1 MMELI
6 AAHRRSL
13 AAALSTLTTEQWRGP
28 SLCAGWTPA
37 HVLAH
42 LTMPFRISESDF
54 MAGLQRYG
62 GDFTT
67 FSDQIAARDSTL
79 PPADL
84 VEVLRA
90 NADTPWAPPGGGLSG
105 ALSHD
110 VIHGLDITWP
120 LSLPQEIPADT
131 MTSVLDSITRPL
143 APDAAEPSAGEASAG
158 ETGAGELSAGE
169 TEAGELSA
177 GEIGAEAART
187 TLFGFPLSGIRV
199 RTTDLDWSAGDG
211 EDLAG
216 RSRDLLPLL
225 AGRLVPRELFHGP
238 GVARAWA
245 LADR

>member
-1 MMELI
+1 MMDLI
-6 AAHRRSL
+6 AEHRRSL
-13 AAALSTLTTEQWRGP
+13 AAALSTLTAEQWRGP

-54 MAGLQRYG
+54 MAGLQRHG

-67 FSDQIAARDSTL
+67 FSDEIAARDSTL
-79 PPADL
+79 SPTAL
-84 VEVLRA
+84 VEVLLA
-90 NADTPWAPPGGGLSG
+90 NADNPWAPPGGGLAG

-120 LSLPQEIPADT
+120 LSLSHKTPAGA
-131 MTSVLDSITRPL
+131 MTSVLDSI
-143 APDAAEPSAGEASAG
+143 
-158 ETGAGELSAGE
+158 
-169 TEAGELSA
+169 SA
-177 GEIGAEAART
+177 GEIGATADHT

-199 RTTDLDWSAGDG
+199 RATDLDWSAGDG
-211 EDLAG
+211 AELAG